1 MNDFASAGIANAI
14 QMIVGYPLDTA
25 KIWIQS
31 GQKQSLSFRHLYGGI
46 KYPLVGHSA
55 MTALCFSIYDY
66 GIRQSYHPIVSGL
79 ASGSLVS
86 VIIVPFEIMKI
97 TKQYEPNSQIKQ
109 MPRLF
114 WKCLPS
120 IYARETS
127 YITIILNLQHWFH
140 TKTDISPV
148 VYGAICS
155 SVSWI
160 ATYPL
165 DIYKTNTILHHSLG
179 KKMGKHAL
187 FDRGIAYSIGRVSLG
202 GSIFM
207 TVYSALRE

>member
-14 QMIVGYPLDTA
+14 QMIIGYPLDTA
-25 KIWIQS
+25 KIWKQS
-31 GQKQSLSFRHLYGGI
+31 GRKQSLSFRHLYGGI
-46 KYPLVGHSA
+46 QYPLVGHSA
-55 MTALCFSIYDY
+55 MTALCFSSYNY
-66 GIRQSYHPIVSGL
+66 GISQSYNPIVAGF
-79 ASGSLVS
+79 AAGSLVS
-86 VIIVPFEIMKI
+86 VIVVPFEIMKI
-97 TKQYEPNSQIKQ
+97 TKQYEPKSKITQ

-114 WKCLPS
+114 WKCMPAV
-120 IYARETS
+120 YARETS
-127 YITIILNLQHWFH
+127 YITIILNLQEWFH
-140 TKTDISPV
+140 TETDISPV

-160 ATYPL
+160 ATYPM

-179 KKMGKHAL
+179 KKIGKHAL
-187 FDRGIAYSIGRVSLG
+187 FDMGLAYSIGRVSLG